1 MFIFDVL
8 FNISFLWG
16 GRWFLFSQRWVTE
29 TPPATL
35 MYWTQYWHSHV
46 IRVCDVIM
54 KSNSDWPPGS
64 RDRWEPAPGANIWS
78 WKFHQPDSVISF
90 QSFCHH
96 RDVLIILINRRNRN
110 MKESRSAL
118 KRLISKGGF
127 GWNLIWRTN
136 KTITLVCVV
145 VSCEVMNIKVAERSS
160 TSQSA
165 GVSRTRTVTGS
176 QLTVNT
182 KLHDATSR
190 WNDFISF
197 IFFFLFYVTT
207 ADRLGL

>member
-16 GRWFLFSQRWVTE
+16 GRWFLFSQCWVTE
-29 TPPATL
+29 TL

-46 IRVCDVIM
+46 IMVCDVIM

-64 RDRWEPAPGANIWS
+64 RDRWEPAPETNNMIMKIS
-78 WKFHQPDSVISF
+78 PTRLSDQFSVFLSP
-90 QSFCHH
+90 Q
-96 RDVLIILINRRNRN
+96 RDVLIILISWQDRN

-127 GWNLIWRTN
+127 RWKLIWRTN
-136 KTITLVCVV
+136 KTITLGV
-145 VSCEVMNIKVAERSS
+145 VSCTVINIQVAERSS